1 MNRIIRFGFGICIS
15 VSLCGASLA
24 QTSAPSD
31 VAEAKS
37 SVVQFENAISQPEIS
52 STLAWN
58 IAAYVPCDRGDRMKA
73 GILKE
78 VTAAEADFDQTM
90 AAMKQLTREEF
101 VCGRIKAY
109 ANEAVTLA
117 SANPA
122 EARSLFG
129 LEASLDDEVLVADA
143 SIGDTPVEK
152 PIISQASVSQVN
164 AVVGGGGIAL
174 PTPPR
179 STTQSTTSDY

>member
-24 QTSAPSD
+24 KTGAQAE
-31 VAEAKS
+31 VAEATS
-37 SVVQFENAISQPEIS
+37 PAVQFENAISQPEIS

-58 IAAYVPCDRGDRMKA
+58 IAAYVSCDRGDSMKA

-101 VCGRIKAY
+101 VCGRIKTY
-109 ANEAVTLA
+109 ANEVLTLA
-117 SANPA
+117 STNPA

-129 LEASLDDEVLVADA
+129 LEAALDDEVLVADA
-143 SIGDTPVEK
+143 SIDDTPIDEPTK
-152 PIISQASVSQVN
+152 SQASVSLVSG
-164 AVVGGGGIAL
+164 VVGGSEIAL
-174 PTPPR
+174 PSPPR
-179 STTQSTTSDY
+179 STTRSTTSDY